1 MSEWRTPSLYVEFG
15 AQSLDGHAAIP
26 ATFYDA
32 GRRLFNACINP
43 PLQVRIIMSNALPLF
58 DQRVGIGRLFDIHI
72 EANTAVEAPSSTQ

>member
-32 GRRLFNACINP
+32 GRRLFDASINT
-43 PLQVRIIMSNALPLF
+43 PLKVSVVVCNTRLLF
-58 DQRVGIGRLFDIHI
+58 NQRVGIG
-72 EANTAVEAPSSTQ
+72 